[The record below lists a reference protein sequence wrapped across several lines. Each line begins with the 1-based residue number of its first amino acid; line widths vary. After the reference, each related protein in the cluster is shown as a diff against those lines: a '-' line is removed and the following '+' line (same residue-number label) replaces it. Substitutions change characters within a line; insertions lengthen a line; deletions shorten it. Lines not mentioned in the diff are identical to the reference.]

1 MSFEE
6 WYSIYVA
13 PKYYHPNVEN
23 VAELAWDAASELKQG
38 EITILQAQIA
48 TLQEAV
54 AAAQLALAGAPAW
67 AQGHRDAIALL
78 KELSEQNSQ
87 SEYFTA
93 RSLLCQ

>member
-6 WYSIYVA
+6 WYLRFGYNPSITH
-13 PKYYHPNVEN
+13 KDF
-23 VAELAWDAASELKQG
+23 AELAWNKASELKQG

-48 TLQEAV
+48 TLQETV

-78 KELSEQNSQ
+78 KELSEREYV
-87 SEYFTA
+87 SEIL
-93 RSLLCQ
+93 SE